1 MSAARSRSDR
11 FLFFF
16 DFRPTRL
23 RSLTTRVAPYE
34 KKLRLPSSLARFV
47 LGRLEWFPRGVSR
60 ECARRVRGSRVSHV
74 CVSVDEVRDGDD
86 GDDGV
91 WVASG
96 PRLASGVARVV
107 PARTRRPRRPGAH
120 SPSSPSRRSLAV
132 LVVLLLRDEVGGA
145 DGGGGDLREGA
156 GSSRV
161 SPACTFHARGR
172 CGVSTVAAPR
182 TARGATARG
191 SSRTRKTRKQRRRRR
206 GGARTVERA
215 RRTVAPTKPDK
226 RRVLSLDPFF
236 SAPARSVAGRGA
248 RSRRRGCPA
257 GVWCVS
263 RGRDG
268 RRRRIRVR
276 RYGSDPVG
284 LATSEGWDGSAN
296 QNAMAVACD

>member
-1 MSAARSRSDR
+1 M
-11 FLFFF
+11 
-16 DFRPTRL
+16 
-23 RSLTTRVAPYE
+23 TTRVAPYE
-34 KKLRLPSSLARFV
+34 KRRCVCRRLSRDSSSDGWTGFHRVF
-47 LGRLEWFPRGVSR
+47 LGSG
-60 ECARRVRGSRVSHV
+60 ARRVRGSRVSHV

-91 WVASG
+91 RVASG

-182 TARGATARG
+182 TARGATGEGRREREKRGNNDAGDEAARERSSARDAPSRPQNRTRG
-191 SSRTRKTRKQRRRRR
+191 GSCPCTTSSRRLPCRSRV
-206 GGARTVERA
+206 GGAES
-215 RRTVAPTKPDK
+215 K
-226 RRVLSLDPFF
+226 
-236 SAPARSVAGRGA
+236 AG
-248 RSRRRGCPA
+248 
-257 GVWCVS
+257 VS
-263 RGRDG
+263 RGCVVRLAGTGRSKTAYPCEEVRFRPGRPRHFRGVGRFGEPKRDG
-268 RRRRIRVR
+268 CC
-276 RYGSDPVG
+276 
-284 LATSEGWDGSAN
+284 L
-296 QNAMAVACD
+296 

>member
-1 MSAARSRSDR
+1 M
-11 FLFFF
+11 
-16 DFRPTRL
+16 
-23 RSLTTRVAPYE
+23 TTRVAPYE
-34 KKLRLPSSLARFV
+34 KRRCVCRRLSRDSSSDGWTGFHRVF
-47 LGRLEWFPRGVSR
+47 LGSG
-60 ECARRVRGSRVSHV
+60 ARRVRGSRVSHV

-226 RRVLSLDPFF
+226 RRVLSLYHFF
-236 SAPARSVAGRGA
+236 SSPAMSVAGRGA
-248 RSRRRGCPA
+248 RSRRRGCHA
-257 GVWCVS
+257 GVLCVS